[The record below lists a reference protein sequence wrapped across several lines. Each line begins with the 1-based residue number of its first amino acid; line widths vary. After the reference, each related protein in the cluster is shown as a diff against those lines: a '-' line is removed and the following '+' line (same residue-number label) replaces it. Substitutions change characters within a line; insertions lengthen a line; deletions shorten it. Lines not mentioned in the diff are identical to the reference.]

1 MEYNDNENYSN
12 ENMEENQL
20 EEEEKEYQ
28 DEIPEN
34 INNINNINNNNNIEE
49 NNQINIINEN
59 EEENQTEGNELMYI
73 YEWVDSIQLSKPKK
87 NISRDFCDGVLF
99 AEIIKNYFPK
109 LVDLHNYPSCS
120 STKQKLSNWKT
131 LNNKVLK
138 KINFKINNNEINNV
152 INCKPLAI
160 EHLLQKLYF
169 LLQNTFGNVDNYD
182 NGNFNNNNFNNSNLN
197 ENNFNVENLRNILNE
212 KEKAVKELGDVI
224 KIFEMKLE
232 GSNNYIRKLEEKVN
246 NLTEKIRSKGYNI

>member
-1 MEYNDNENYSN
+1 
-12 ENMEENQL
+12 
-20 EEEEKEYQ
+20 
-28 DEIPEN
+28 
-34 INNINNINNNNNIEE
+34 
-49 NNQINIINEN
+49 
-59 EEENQTEGNELMYI
+59 MYI

-99 AEIIKNYFPK
+99 AEIIKNYYPK

-131 LNNKVLK
+131 LNDKVLK

-169 LLQNTFGNVDNYD
+169 LLQNKFRNNS
-182 NGNFNNNNFNNSNLN
+182 NNNFNNSNLN
-197 ENNFNVENLRNILNE
+197 ENNYNYNVEDLRHILNE

-232 GSNNYIRKLEEKVN
+232 GANNYIKKLEEKVN
-246 NLTEKIRSKGYNI
+246 NLTEKIRSKGYNV

>member
-1 MEYNDNENYSN
+1 MEYNENENYSN
-12 ENMEENQL
+12 ENVEENQL
-20 EEEEKEYQ
+20 EEEENEYQ
-28 DEIPEN
+28 DEIQE
-34 INNINNINNNNNIEE
+34 NINNINNNNNIEE

-99 AEIIKNYFPK
+99 AEIIKNYYPK

-131 LNNKVLK
+131 LNDKVLK

-169 LLQNTFGNVDNYD
+169 LLQNKFRNNS
-182 NGNFNNNNFNNSNLN
+182 NNNFNNSNLN
-197 ENNFNVENLRNILNE
+197 ENNYNYNVEDLRHILNE

-224 KIFEMKLE
+224 KIFELKLE
-232 GSNNYIRKLEEKVN
+232 GANNYIKKLEEKVN
-246 NLTEKIRSKGYNI
+246 NLTEKIRSKGYNV

>member
-20 EEEEKEYQ
+20 EEEENEYQ
-28 DEIPEN
+28 DEIQEN
-34 INNINNINNNNNIEE
+34 INDINNKNNIEE
-49 NNQINIINEN
+49 NTKINIINEN

-120 STKQKLSNWKT
+120 STIQKLSNWKT

-138 KINFKINNNEINNV
+138 KINFKINDNEINNV
-152 INCKPLAI
+152 IKCKPLAI

-169 LLQNTFGNVDNYD
+169 LLQNKFRNDDNQ
-182 NGNFNNNNFNNSNLN
+182 NFINSNN
-197 ENNFNVENLRNILNE
+197 INDNNYNLNVEDLRHILNE

-232 GSNNYIRKLEEKVN
+232 GANNFIKKLEEKVN
-246 NLTEKIRSKGYNI
+246 NLTEKIRSKGYNV

>member
-1 MEYNDNENYSN
+1 MEYNENENYSN

-20 EEEEKEYQ
+20 EEEENEYQ
-28 DEIPEN
+28 DEIQE
-34 INNINNINNNNNIEE
+34 NINNINNNNNIEE

-99 AEIIKNYFPK
+99 AEIIKTYYPK

-131 LNNKVLK
+131 LNDKVLK

-169 LLQNTFGNVDNYD
+169 LLQNKFRNNS
-182 NGNFNNNNFNNSNLN
+182 NNNFNNSNLN
-197 ENNFNVENLRNILNE
+197 ENNYNYNVEDLRHILNE

-232 GSNNYIRKLEEKVN
+232 GANNYIKKLEEKVN
-246 NLTEKIRSKGYNI
+246 NLTEKIRSKGYNV

>member
-1 MEYNDNENYSN
+1 MEYNENENYSN

-20 EEEEKEYQ
+20 EEEENEYQ
-28 DEIPEN
+28 DEIQE
-34 INNINNINNNNNIEE
+34 NINNINNNNNIEE

-99 AEIIKNYFPK
+99 AEIIKNYYPK

-131 LNNKVLK
+131 LNDKVLK

-169 LLQNTFGNVDNYD
+169 LLQNKFRNNS
-182 NGNFNNNNFNNSNLN
+182 NNNFNNSNLN
-197 ENNFNVENLRNILNE
+197 ENNYNYNVEDLRHILNE

-232 GSNNYIRKLEEKVN
+232 GANNFIKKLEEKVN
-246 NLTEKIRSKGYNI
+246 NLTEKIRSKGYNV

>member
-1 MEYNDNENYSN
+1 MEYNENENYSN
-12 ENMEENQL
+12 ENVEENQL
-20 EEEEKEYQ
+20 EEEENEYQ
-28 DEIPEN
+28 DEIQE
-34 INNINNINNNNNIEE
+34 NINNINNNNNIEE

-99 AEIIKNYFPK
+99 AEIIKNYYPK

-131 LNNKVLK
+131 LNDKVLK

-169 LLQNTFGNVDNYD
+169 LLQNKFRNNS
-182 NGNFNNNNFNNSNLN
+182 NNNFNNSNLN
-197 ENNFNVENLRNILNE
+197 ENNYNYNVEDLRHILNE

-232 GSNNYIRKLEEKVN
+232 GANNYIKKLEEKVN
-246 NLTEKIRSKGYNI
+246 NLTEKIRSKGYNV